1 MPPSARIWCCAG
13 ATVPVMPNRDGDAY
27 SRRHSGIAGRWTST
41 ERGRRGCTF
50 LLIAGVVLMVLLL
63 VLVPLLAVI

>member
-1 MPPSARIWCCAG
+1 
-13 ATVPVMPNRDGDAY
+13 MPNPDEDAY
-27 SRRHSGIAGRWTST
+27 WPRHSGIAGRWTST